1 MTTKLEK
8 ILELLNLNF
17 QNGRINKKDF
27 ETLRWLIILYE
38 DYIKR
43 IEIEDIHNFTIG
55 LVELKRIGYDKKD
68 ISTILI
74 WILNL
79 GIKEIG
85 KILFEVS
92 TYIHERYKEEF
103 EKFFNEKSK
112 SIRKII
118 ESSPNIDS
126 ILDNLKDKIK
136 ILFNDNDKT
145 YIEMENS
152 IENIKKYNLSLGY
165 IYSIIQIWQDS
176 YYIEKLEN
184 IESQISCTVKN
195 LEDIKNILE
204 NIEKDP
210 KYAKNLKDI
219 QNIKK
224 ELNVYYN
231 KLLDIKKDLSIYK
244 QSYIEFE
251 KKYLS
256 KLLLEGLNYIKE
268 YRNANLNKSNINKNY
283 EQNILY
289 H

>member
-38 DYIKR
+38 DYINR

-92 TYIHERYKEEF
+92 TYIYERYKEEF

-112 SIRKII
+112 SIRKIV

-152 IENIKKYNLSLGY
+152 IENIKRYNLSLGY
-165 IYSIIQIWQDS
+165 IYNIIQIWQDS

-184 IESQISCTVKN
+184 IESQISCMIKN
-195 LEDIKNILE
+195 LEYIKNILE
-204 NIEKDP
+204 NIEKDS

-224 ELNVYYN
+224 ELNIYYN
-231 KLLDIKKDLSIYK
+231 KLLDIIKDFNIYK

-268 YRNANLNKSNINKNY
+268 YRNTNLNKSNINKNY

>member
-1 MTTKLEK
+1 MTTKLER

-79 GIKEIG
+79 GIKKIG
-85 KILFEVS
+85 KMLFEVS

-103 EKFFNEKSK
+103 EEFFNEKSK
-112 SIRKII
+112 SIRKIV

-152 IENIKKYNLSLGY
+152 IENIKKCNLSLGY
-165 IYSIIQIWQDS
+165 IYSIIQIWQDN

-184 IESQISCTVKN
+184 IGEQISCTIKN
-195 LEDIKNILE
+195 LEHIKSNLE
-204 NIEKDP
+204 NILKDLRDSR
-210 KYAKNLKDI
+210 YIKDI
-219 QNIKK
+219 QNIKRELDIYYNGLLNIIK
-224 ELNVYYN
+224 EL
-231 KLLDIKKDLSIYK
+231 DTYK
-244 QSYIEFE
+244 QSYIEF
-251 KKYLS
+251 KKEYLP
-256 KLLLEGLNYIKE
+256 KLLFEGLDYIK
-268 YRNANLNKSNINKNY
+268 KNINVNSNKG
-283 EQNILY
+283 NI
-289 H
+289 